1 MSSLFTEMN
10 SPSAQLQQ
18 KLNHGPVFGT
28 FVKLGR
34 REVIEILARAG
45 LDFVICDLEHSQ
57 ISESEASTM
66 ILAGLNCDLPVIVR
80 VSHFDPGLIN
90 RLLEAGATG
99 IQLPQIQTR
108 AQSLAFQQACKYPPQ
123 GSRSISLAQ
132 SAAGFG
138 AEPLLDYIR
147 RANEE
152 VLVVGQLESKEL
164 EQPIEALVRGLSV
177 AFIGTLDLTVDMG
190 VPGKLDEPAVQER
203 LRAIEHAAKTAGVHL
218 GIYADSPARGAQ
230 AAAAGYRF
238 IAVSSDV
245 AALSAG
251 AKNWIKQMQE
261 IPARTSCKT

>member
-10 SPSAQLQQ
+10 SPAAQLQQ
-18 KLNHGPVFGT
+18 KLTHGPAFGT
-28 FVKLGR
+28 FAKLGR

-45 LDFVICDLEHSQ
+45 LDFMICDLEHSQ
-57 ISESEASTM
+57 ISESEAAIM
-66 ILAGLNCDLPVIVR
+66 VLAGLNCDLPVVVR
-80 VSHFDPGLIN
+80 VPSFDPGFIN
-90 RLLEAGATG
+90 RLLEAGAAG
-99 IQLPQIQTR
+99 IQLPQIQTQ

-218 GIYADSPARGAQ
+218 GIYADSPARAAQ

-261 IPARTSCKT
+261 IPAGTSCKT